1 MRWIGLFVIVA
12 LATVCVFAQPSPPV
26 QEPSSGAVAR
36 SEGFGWGAALEQSF
50 LFLSIEH
57 SLRLT
62 QAKTRSQ
69 FQGKFMK
76 NYWTS
81 IKNIRGW
88 GDGDSV
94 LTNCIAHPMQGGV
107 AGFIQI
113 QNDPDGIRRELSMDS
128 GYWRSRLKAMGWA
141 ALYSTQFEIGPISE
155 ATIGHVGKEEGT
167 AGYSDLVVTPLG
179 GLGMLVLEDAV
190 DRFVISR
197 LEPGG
202 TSLGWQR
209 FLRVT
214 LNPQRSLANLLR
226 FKRPWHRDTR
236 QLSPAQP

>member
-1 MRWIGLFVIVA
+1 
-12 LATVCVFAQPSPPV
+12 
-26 QEPSSGAVAR
+26 
-36 SEGFGWGAALEQSF
+36 
-50 LFLSIEH
+50 
-57 SLRLT
+57 
-62 QAKTRSQ
+62 
-69 FQGKFMK
+69 
-76 NYWTS
+76 
-81 IKNIRGW
+81 
-88 GDGDSV
+88 
-94 LTNCIAHPMQGGV
+94 
-107 AGFIQI
+107 
-113 QNDPDGIRRELSMDS
+113 
-128 GYWRSRLKAMGWA
+128 MGWA

-236 QLSPAQP
+236 QLSRAQP